1 MGYGHQR
8 LGEDKL
14 ILTIMRHT
22 GPKNRLA
29 RREGIDLGLKTVG
42 SKSYSNLMK
51 KINIIPGQHG
61 TRRSRGL
68 TDYGQ
73 QLREKQKIKRLYGLT
88 ERQMKN
94 YFTKAVKS
102 RGNTAEKL
110 VQLLE
115 RRLDNVIYRLS
126 FAPTRSSSRQ
136 LVGHGHITV
145 NDKKVTIASFLVSV
159 DDKIGFKNE
168 KTTNIPYIKETLSK
182 TDTII
187 PSWLE
192 IKKDV
197 ARISVLPSATDFKDD
212 VELQLVVEFYSR

>member
-1 MGYGHQR
+1 
-8 LGEDKL
+8 
-14 ILTIMRHT
+14 MRHT

-94 YFTKAVKS
+94 YFTAAMKS
-102 RGNTAEKL
+102 RGNTAEQL

-115 RRLDNVIYRLS
+115 RRLDNTIYRLS

-145 NDKKVTIASFLVSV
+145 NNKKVTIPSYLVSV
-159 DDKIGFKNE
+159 GDQISFRNE
-168 KTTNIPYIKETLSK
+168 KTTNIPYIKESITK
-182 TDTII
+182 TDTIV

-192 IKKDV
+192 VKKEGAKIK
-197 ARISVLPSATDFKDD
+197 SLPTLPNFKDD